1 MDRSN
6 ITILVVDHDEV
17 SLAFVANI
25 LIERQYKVQTAKN
38 AHDALVTLRANEG
51 LFDIIITEFHVSGMN
66 GFDFQKHIQNQFQ
79 VPVIMM
85 SKDNRQHIISKTLEN
100 GATHFIVKPV
110 CAEDFDDIQKYVVEA
125 KKHKLFIDNL
135 FAISDEEE
143 SSEQPNT
150 KKEDCKRKSIDESSG
165 GEEKYLLV
173 KKSSRLVWTNELH
186 NLFLDAINTT
196 TF

>member
-1 MDRSN
+1 
-6 ITILVVDHDEV
+6 
-17 SLAFVANI
+17 
-25 LIERQYKVQTAKN
+25 
-38 AHDALVTLRANEG
+38 
-51 LFDIIITEFHVSGMN
+51 
-66 GFDFQKHIQNQFQ
+66 
-79 VPVIMM
+79 M

-165 GEEKYLLV
+165 GEEKYRLV

-186 NLFLDAINTT
+186 NLFLDAIKKVGLKSKYYN
-196 TF
+196 FQIFLK